1 MARVGHIRVFAGLA
15 SVVAAS
21 ALVHGLVVAPIPWM
35 ALRLVFG
42 FGMAGLYV
50 VVESWLNE
58 LVSNDGRGRMM
69 AVYMLVSVGGLGLGQ
84 LLIGLGSPLVDT
96 LFVVAGIIMVL
107 AIVPVSLSINSAP
120 LFELP
125 PHARYGE
132 LWHSAPLGVIT
143 AVGSGLANGAIIAMA
158 GVFAAQAGFSTARI
172 GVFVAAAAVGSMAL
186 QWPVGHLSDLIGRRR
201 TILLATLASIG
212 AGALALTLSV
222 DSPWLIAVMAL
233 LGGFSYPLYSLALSH
248 VIDVLP
254 PGEAVTGSVAVVFLY
269 GVGAIAGP
277 IGASLAM
284 GAIGPDGFFWAVAV
298 VHASIAVFGG
308 YRMVIK
314 PRLPDATIV
323 PYVMVPVRSTFVLRR
338 NGRRRREDQS
348 DS

>member
-1 MARVGHIRVFAGLA
+1 
-15 SVVAAS
+15 
-21 ALVHGLVVAPIPWM
+21 
-35 ALRLVFG
+35 
-42 FGMAGLYV
+42 
-50 VVESWLNE
+50 
-58 LVSNDGRGRMM
+58 
-69 AVYMLVSVGGLGLGQ
+69 
-84 LLIGLGSPLVDT
+84 
-96 LFVVAGIIMVL
+96 
-107 AIVPVSLSINSAP
+107 
-120 LFELP
+120 
-125 PHARYGE
+125 
-132 LWHSAPLGVIT
+132 
-143 AVGSGLANGAIIAMA
+143 MA